1 MDVFVIGATGFVG
14 GGVAAHLSAAGHRVR
29 GLARTP
35 AGADQLRIRGVT
47 PVAGDLGER
56 RKEVLTAASTADA
69 VVYAAQ
75 VDPSAELAVVES
87 LLDAA
92 TGAFV
97 FVSGTGVF
105 LQRTGGAWSP
115 DCVAEDD
122 SFAVEPLAAA
132 RFATEQAT
140 RAAAGRGLRAMV
152 LRPGLVWGPGDHG
165 HVSQV
170 YRSVAATGAACFVG
184 QGLNSYTH
192 VHLGDIAR
200 LAASVLETGTAGA
213 LYHAAAGEVPSRWI
227 AEAVARDLGCGTRSL
242 TPAEAAQVWGDFG
255 ALVMGASS
263 RSRDPR
269 TRRELHWSPQHTDLL
284 STVGEPRLRALASPV
299 PVPN

>member
-1 MDVFVIGATGFVG
+1 MNVFVIGATGFVG
-14 GGVAAHLSAAGHRVR
+14 GGIAAHLAATGHRVR

-35 AGADQLRIRGVT
+35 AGAGQLRTRGVQ
-47 PVAGDLGER
+47 PVAGDLGDR
-56 RKEVLTAASTADA
+56 RDAVLTAAGTADA

-75 VDPSAELAVVES
+75 VDPSEELAVVEA
-87 LLDAA
+87 LLDATA
-92 TGAFV
+92 GSFL

-105 LQRTGGAWSP
+105 LQRTGGSWSP

-122 SFAVEPLAAA
+122 PFPAEPLAAA
-132 RFATEQAT
+132 RLATEQAT
-140 RAAAGRGLRAMV
+140 RAAAGRGRRAMV

-165 HVSQV
+165 HVAQV

-184 QGLNSYTH
+184 EGLNSYTH
-192 VHLGDIAR
+192 VHIADLAR
-200 LAASVLETGTAGA
+200 LTASILGTGAAGA
-213 LYHAAAGEVPSRWI
+213 LYHASAGEVPNRWI

-242 TPAEAAQVWGDFG
+242 TPAEATGVWGEFG

-269 TRRELHWSPQHTDLL
+269 ARRELRWTPEYTDLL
-284 STVGEPRLRALASPV
+284 STVGEPRLRALAAPT
-299 PVPN
+299 PH